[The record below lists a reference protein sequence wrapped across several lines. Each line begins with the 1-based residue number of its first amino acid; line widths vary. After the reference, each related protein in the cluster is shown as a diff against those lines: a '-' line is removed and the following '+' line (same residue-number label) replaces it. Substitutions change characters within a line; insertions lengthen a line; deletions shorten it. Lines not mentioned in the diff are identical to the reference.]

1 MQATETIRNG
11 VSVTQLEDTIQAIKA
26 DPAKGQTR
34 FAVTTTW
41 KGGAVS
47 ETRVDGWELAGEWKP
62 KDFTI
67 RIDEPQELLGT
78 NTAANPQ
85 EYLMA
90 AMNACI
96 MATYVANS
104 AARGIEIESLEIET
118 EGNIDLRGFLAID
131 SSVPAGYD
139 EIRYT
144 VRFKAKSGDEKDIR
158 KVHEAVIATSPNFYN
173 LAKAI
178 PLKPTLVI
186 E

>member
-11 VSVTQLEDTIQAIKA
+11 VSVTQLEDTIAAIKA

-41 KGGAVS
+41 KGGAAS
-47 ETRVDGWELAGEWKP
+47 ETRVEGWELAGEWKP

-90 AMNACI
+90 AINACI

-104 AARGIEIESLEIET
+104 AARGIEIGSLEIET

-131 SSVPAGYD
+131 SRVPAGYD

-173 LAKAI
+173 LAQAI
-178 PLKPTLVI
+178 RLKPTLEI